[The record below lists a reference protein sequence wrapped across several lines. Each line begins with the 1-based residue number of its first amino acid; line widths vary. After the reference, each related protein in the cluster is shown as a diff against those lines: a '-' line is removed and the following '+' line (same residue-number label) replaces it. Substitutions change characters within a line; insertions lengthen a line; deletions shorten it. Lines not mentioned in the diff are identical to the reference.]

1 MNNNLLSTNFQKALE
16 MALKLHGEQL
26 RKGTDIPYISHLLA
40 TCALVLENGGGE
52 NQAIASLLHD
62 AAEDQGSKETLD
74 IIEKQFGPEVSQLV
88 FDCSDTLTTPKPP
101 WKERKENY
109 LNKLERIQ
117 ASSRLVSLA
126 DKVHNARSILFDYRS
141 NGDMLWD
148 RFSADKMSILWYY
161 NALHARFKKIDE
173 PAHRRLLDE
182 LTFTLQ
188 ELNRLTDY
196 YRC

>member
-52 NQAIASLLHD
+52 NQAIAALLHD

-74 IIEKQFGPEVSQLV
+74 NIENQFGPEVSQIV
-88 FDCSDTLTTPKPP
+88 FDCSDTLETPKPP

-109 LNKLERIQ
+109 LNKLERIP

-141 NGDMLWD
+141 SGDLLWD
-148 RFSADKMSILWYY
+148 RFTADKMSILWYY
-161 NALHARFKKIDE
+161 NALHAKFKEINE
-173 PAHRRLLDE
+173 PAHKRLLDE
-182 LTFTLQ
+182 LTFILQ
-188 ELNRLTDY
+188 ELNRITDY
-196 YRC
+196 YSC